1 VISGYPPPA
10 QVLGVA
16 LNAVFLDAIDE
27 DALRVHELNRMLG
40 KLPEEQR
47 ELRQIKLLLVRPSR
61 DLGRLSR
68 AFEPRLPVAF
78 RFMMRGLGTRETR
91 SPDML
96 SLLMFQSD
104 YLRRLI
110 EIGEGDVEAKG
121 EEIDAFL
128 AD

>member
-1 VISGYPPPA
+1 
-10 QVLGVA
+10 
-16 LNAVFLDAIDE
+16 
-27 DALRVHELNRMLG
+27 
-40 KLPEEQR
+40 
-47 ELRQIKLLLVRPSR
+47 
-61 DLGRLSR
+61 
-68 AFEPRLPVAF
+68 
-78 RFMMRGLGTRETR
+78 
-91 SPDML
+91 ML